1 MACFKDYRKTWSPL
15 IKTAMTTAASLSGD
29 WFYYVSIRNST
40 DPVVKKYDIWLFI
53 FFIVAATMSA
63 LTFVTLII
71 KGCCPGTKG
80 KPSMFSC
87 LAQKLNQVLV
97 LEIFLA
103 DIPQFVL
110 TSLISVAKGTLTS
123 QAVFNIV
130 TSAYNFL
137 YDVLDICDPRD
148 EEDEDENGN
157 DDVESTKVQ

>member
-1 MACFKDYRKTWSPL
+1 
-15 IKTAMTTAASLSGD
+15 
-29 WFYYVSIRNST
+29 
-40 DPVVKKYDIWLFI
+40 
-53 FFIVAATMSA
+53 
-63 LTFVTLII
+63 
-71 KGCCPGTKG
+71 
-80 KPSMFSC
+80 MFSC

-110 TSLISVAKGTLTS
+110 TSLISVEKGTLTS

-148 EEDEDENGN
+148 EEDEDGNGN